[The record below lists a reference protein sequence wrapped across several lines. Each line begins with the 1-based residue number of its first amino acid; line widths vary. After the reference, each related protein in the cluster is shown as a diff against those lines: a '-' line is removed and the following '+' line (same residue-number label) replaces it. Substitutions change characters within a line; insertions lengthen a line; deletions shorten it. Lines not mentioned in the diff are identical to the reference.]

1 MKNSKIYVALLL
13 LISSMSFSQSVSTS
27 PYSIYGIGNLYQS
40 DFGPIP
46 SLGSSGLALPSSK
59 FINNLNP
66 ASFGFLTANHFLFD
80 VGGKVIQTEYK
91 DNETSES
98 RNNVQFSH
106 IGFAF
111 PVTSKSGINIVLK
124 PYTSSSYKITG
135 LKLPIENSIE
145 SYYLSV
151 LGSGGLNNFDVSY
164 GYQLSKKWALGL
176 TTSFLFGNTNDTRN
190 YYVGTTITTIDKDI
204 HYNGIRPVLGLQYQS
219 EALLSFGGVVKFPAQ
234 VNASK
239 VQTVSTVD
247 NEVTTSLQ
255 TDVASNQDDFYIPLE
270 LGVGVSA
277 KFKNNLQLT
286 LDYERSFWSSTNQ
299 SDLYG
304 SFVDSNRFAMGFLYK
319 KPKERLSYFDRVQYS
334 GGFNFDT
341 GSLEVNNKKIEDKS
355 ISIGLSLP
363 IDYTS
368 SALNISYSY
377 GQRAKISGGLIKE
390 NYHKLSLNLSLDGIW
405 FVKRKIN

>member
-1 MKNSKIYVALLL
+1 M
-13 LISSMSFSQSVSTS
+13 
-27 PYSIYGIGNLYQS
+27 
-40 DFGPIP
+40 
-46 SLGSSGLALPSSK
+46 
-59 FINNLNP
+59 
-66 ASFGFLTANHFLFD
+66 TANHFLFD

-247 NEVTTSLQ
+247 NEVTTPLQ
-255 TDVASNQDDFYIPLE
+255 TDVASNQDDFYLPLE
-270 LGVGVSA
+270 LGVGG
-277 KFKNNLQLT
+277 
-286 LDYERSFWSSTNQ
+286 EC
-299 SDLYG
+299 
-304 SFVDSNRFAMGFLYK
+304 
-319 KPKERLSYFDRVQYS
+319 
-334 GGFNFDT
+334 
-341 GSLEVNNKKIEDKS
+341 
-355 ISIGLSLP
+355 
-363 IDYTS
+363 
-368 SALNISYSY
+368 
-377 GQRAKISGGLIKE
+377 
-390 NYHKLSLNLSLDGIW
+390 
-405 FVKRKIN
+405 

>member
-1 MKNSKIYVALLL
+1 
-13 LISSMSFSQSVSTS
+13 
-27 PYSIYGIGNLYQS
+27 
-40 DFGPIP
+40 
-46 SLGSSGLALPSSK
+46 
-59 FINNLNP
+59 LNP

-106 IGFAF
+106 IGLAF

-151 LGSGGLNNFDVSY
+151 LGSGGLNNLDVSY
-164 GYQLSKKWALGL
+164 GYQLSKKWSLGL

-204 HYNGIRPVLGLQYQS
+204 HYNGIRPIIGLQYQS

-234 VNASK
+234 INASK
-239 VQTVSTVD
+239 VQSVSTVD
-247 NEVTTSLQ
+247 NEVTTPLQ
-255 TDVASNQDDFYIPLE
+255 TGVASNQDDFYLPLE

-334 GGFNFDT
+334 GGFSFDT

-355 ISIGLSLP
+355 ISIGFSLP